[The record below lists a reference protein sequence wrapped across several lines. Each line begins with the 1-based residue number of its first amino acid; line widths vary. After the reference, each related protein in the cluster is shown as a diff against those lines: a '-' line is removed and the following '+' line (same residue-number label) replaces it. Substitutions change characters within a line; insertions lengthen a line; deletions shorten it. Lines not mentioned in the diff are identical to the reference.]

1 MMYFLVLAKE
11 HTYQPS
17 WTFSNDV
24 MHSSASRSHTCN
36 RSGFVTS
43 WRVSL
48 HLRTYPYH
56 VVFPTA
62 VNAVAAN
69 AKRDHALFVA
79 LQRSHDAEHLPEVPN
94 LDRAVIAACVQI
106 IAAERHAP
114 HRALK
119 ESKEASNAAADA
131 GDYQP
136 VTMCPTN
143 VPIQR
148 KLCCTVRAER
158 RTSLLQ
164 LPADNSQSAQHSKYE
179 EVTPK
184 KAPSVRIVI
193 FTCRFGVFGVIGV
206 IRTVVNFAHK
216 CICHLQ

>member
-1 MMYFLVLAKE
+1 MYFLVLAKE

-36 RSGFVTS
+36 RSGWMTS

-62 VNAVAAN
+62 VNAVPAN

-106 IAAERHAP
+106 IATERHAP

-119 ESKEASNAAADA
+119 KAKKRQMQPRTLEIISKLPCAPRTCPYSGSSAAQW
-131 GDYQP
+131 GLKGEQVKYSYP
-136 VTMCPTN
+136 
-143 VPIQR
+143 
-148 KLCCTVRAER
+148 LH
-158 RTSLLQ
+158 
-164 LPADNSQSAQHSKYE
+164 QSAQHSTYE
-179 EVTPK
+179 EVTQTEKRLHPFESLSSL
-184 KAPSVRIVI
+184 AASACLVS
-193 FTCRFGVFGVIGV
+193 
-206 IRTVVNFAHK
+206 
-216 CICHLQ
+216 